1 MMKAVDPKKAKQMQK
16 EEIKEKKKD
25 IHENINEAKRLEK
38 DLSDFINDKKK
49 AKKMLKEADRDYF
62 DMKKETKL
70 KRVEG
75 FNFEIPEDSEVIG
88 IITES
93 KEVYNI
99 ILSPKTYAE

>member
-1 MMKAVDPKKAKQMQK
+1 
-16 EEIKEKKKD
+16 
-25 IHENINEAKRLEK
+25 
-38 DLSDFINDKKK
+38 
-49 AKKMLKEADRDYF
+49 
-62 DMKKETKL
+62 MKKETKL